1 MKKII
6 TCLFALTFAYSIS
19 AQQLGV
25 QAGLDL
31 TNLNLSSSDTS
42 VTFDMGTGYSFGVHT
57 TIELS
62 DQIQFKPGLLYA
74 HRTATSTDEIMMGI
88 DVKVTWKTDYIDIPL
103 NFGYMVSDNIT
114 INAGPYVSLLL
125 AAKADVEALGQ
136 TETEDIKED
145 TESMDYGINLGL
157 TYNINET
164 MMINAGYALG
174 MASIIDEGDD
184 KLTFSAIRIS
194 FGYVFGN

>member
-6 TCLFALTFAYSIS
+6 TRLFALSFAYSIS

-74 HRTATSTDEIMMGI
+74 HRSASSSAEMMGL
-88 DVKVTWKTDYIDIPL
+88 DFKVTWKYDYIDIPL
-103 NFGYMVSDNIT
+103 NFGYMVSDNFT

-125 AAKADVEALGQ
+125 AAKADVEMLGQ
-136 TETEDIKED
+136 TETQDVKED

-174 MASIIDEGDD
+174 MASTIDDGDD
-184 KLTFSAIRIS
+184 KLTWSAIRIS